1 MTEQPQAAAATAE
14 AGEHEGHASDRTYIV
29 IGAIL
34 AVLTALEVMVFYVP
48 ALRPVLVPILMVLMV
63 GKFALVVMYFMH
75 LKFDP
80 GILTGLFTGA
90 LTVATAI
97 VIAMMALYERFVV

>member
-1 MTEQPQAAAATAE
+1 MSEQD
-14 AGEHEGHASDRTYIV
+14 GHVSNRTYLGV
-29 IGAIL
+29 AGIL

-48 ALRPVLVPILMVLMV
+48 ALKPVLVPILMVMMI

-75 LKFDP
+75 LKQDAN
-80 GILTGLFTGA
+80 ILTGLFTGA

-97 VIAMMALYERFVV
+97 VIALMALYERFVV

>member
-1 MTEQPQAAAATAE
+1 MTDQSHAEAAAHAE
-14 AGEHEGHASDRTYIV
+14 EGHPSNRVYLGVA
-29 IGAIL
+29 GIL
-34 AVLTALEVMVFYVP
+34 AVLTALEVMVFYVE
-48 ALRPVLVPILMVLMV
+48 ALSPVLVPILVVMMI

-75 LKFDP
+75 LKDDA

>member
-1 MTEQPQAAAATAE
+1 MREE
-14 AGEHEGHASDRTYIV
+14 AGAVEAAEGEEHASTRTYLGV
-29 IGAIL
+29 AGIL

-48 ALRPVLVPILMVLMV
+48 ALKPVLVPILVVMMV
-63 GKFALVVMYFMH
+63 GKFALVVMFFMH
-75 LKFDP
+75 LKYDA

-97 VIAMMALYERFVV
+97 VIAMMALYERFVS

>member
-1 MTEQPQAAAATAE
+1 MSDQSQGHAAE
-14 AGEHEGHASDRTYIV
+14 GGEGEHASNRTYLGV
-29 IGAIL
+29 AGIL
-34 AVLTALEVMVFYVP
+34 AVLTALEVMVFYVE
-48 ALRPVLVPILMVLMV
+48 ALAPVLVPILVVMMI

-75 LKFDP
+75 LRYDP

-97 VIAMMALYERFVV
+97 IIAMMALYERLVV

>member
-1 MTEQPQAAAATAE
+1 MTEEAQTAAG
-14 AGEHEGHASDRTYIV
+14 GEEHASNRTYLGV
-29 IGAIL
+29 AGIL

-48 ALRPVLVPILMVLMV
+48 ALKPVLVPILVVMMI

-75 LKFDP
+75 LRYDP
-80 GILTGLFTGA
+80 GILKGLFTGA

-97 VIAMMALYERFVV
+97 VIAMMALYEKFVA

>member
-1 MTEQPQAAAATAE
+1 MSDHREAHAAE
-14 AGEHEGHASDRTYIV
+14 AEEEEHASNRTYLGV
-29 IGAIL
+29 AGIL
-34 AVLTALEVMVFYVP
+34 AVLTALEVMVFYVE
-48 ALRPVLVPILMVLMV
+48 ALAPVLVPILVVMMI

-75 LKFDP
+75 LRYDP

>member
-1 MTEQPQAAAATAE
+1 MTDQPQAEAE
-14 AGEHEGHASDRTYIV
+14 AHAGEGHTSNRVYLGVA
-29 IGAIL
+29 GIL
-34 AVLTALEVMVFYVP
+34 AVLTALEVMVFYVE
-48 ALRPVLVPILMVLMV
+48 ALSPVLVPILMVMMI

-75 LKFDP
+75 LKDDA

-97 VIAMMALYERFVV
+97 IIAMMALYERLVV